1 MFEAGAQ
8 KRVGGRNVT
17 GLAVELAVAIE
28 ERRQG
33 LKVGEDGLANGER
46 VHVFLEINGRAAC
59 AGSVTGAD
67 EFRPGACLGLPAP
80 QGRSPV
86 LGRTG

>member
-33 LKVGEDGLANGER
+33 LKVGEDGLRWVVGFAEG
-46 VHVFLEINGRAAC
+46 GAAAAAALSATLPLDAVRTAQ
-59 AGSVTGAD
+59 AGLAAD
-67 EFRPGACLGLPAP
+67 YEALHAAVYDGKL
-80 QGRSPV
+80 
-86 LGRTG
+86 

>member
-8 KRVGGRNVT
+8 KRVGGRNVA
-17 GLAVELAVAIE
+17 GLAVILAVAIE

-46 VHVFLEINGRAAC
+46 VHAFLEINGWAAC

-67 EFRPGACLGLPAP
+67 EFRPGACLV
-80 QGRSPV
+80 QHRRS
-86 LGRTG
+86 